1 MDLNVIHGL
10 NKEISD
16 KYNVIPVKE
25 DEKNITLLGYNIK
38 EDELDY
44 LKFIYRKKV
53 ILREVS
59 EENFKEVKNMI
70 FTFREGNTEDN
81 IIFKGIEDNASD
93 IHFEPQG
100 EWVNIRHRINGT
112 LIRMHKIPNEE
123 YVKVISKI
131 KLMSGMDIAEKRK
144 PQDGKSV
151 VEYNGKKYDLRVSTI
166 PVINGEKLVVR
177 ILYKKNE
184 FMNTDNLS
192 LMEDQKNK
200 INKLL
205 KLKHGMVV
213 INGPTGSGK
222 STTLY
227 ALLNSIDKEGI
238 NISTIEDP
246 VEFTIEGITQTNVNE
261 KVGLTFANGLKHILR
276 QDPDVILIGEIRD
289 EETAKIAIRA
299 SITGH
304 KVYSTIHA
312 NSGNEVFNRLLDM
325 GVEGY
330 LVKEG
335 VSSIITQRLVRKICE
350 KCKVKIEFK
359 NELVEK
365 LKEEELSLK
374 AYYKGTGCEMCNW
387 TGNNGRKAIC
397 EIIFPREYKS
407 TEDITWGEELLKA
420 CFTLVKKG
428 EISLEEYYLLKECEG
443 LDVWV

>member
-1 MDLNVIHGL
+1 
-10 NKEISD
+10 
-16 KYNVIPVKE
+16 
-25 DEKNITLLGYNIK
+25 
-38 EDELDY
+38 
-44 LKFIYRKKV
+44 
-53 ILREVS
+53 
-59 EENFKEVKNMI
+59 
-70 FTFREGNTEDN
+70 
-81 IIFKGIEDNASD
+81 
-93 IHFEPQG
+93 
-100 EWVNIRHRINGT
+100 
-112 LIRMHKIPNEE
+112 
-123 YVKVISKI
+123 
-131 KLMSGMDIAEKRK
+131 
-144 PQDGKSV
+144 
-151 VEYNGKKYDLRVSTI
+151 
-166 PVINGEKLVVR
+166 
-177 ILYKKNE
+177 
-184 FMNTDNLS
+184 
-192 LMEDQKNK
+192 
-200 INKLL
+200 
-205 KLKHGMVV
+205 MVV
-213 INGPTGSGK
+213 INGPTVSGK

>member
-112 LIRMHKIPNEE
+112 LVRMHKIPNEE

-151 VEYNGKKYDLRVSTI
+151 IEYNGKKYDLRVSTI
-166 PVINGEKLVVR
+166 PVINGEKLVIR
-177 ILYKKNE
+177 ILYCDNFNYNLENLGFTEEKIQIIRKMISVKN
-184 FMNTDNLS
+184 
-192 LMEDQKNK
+192 
-200 INKLL
+200 
-205 KLKHGMVV
+205 GMV
-213 INGPTGSGK
+213 IICGPTGSGK
-222 STTLY
+222 SSTLYTILKELNAGILNITTL
-227 ALLNSIDKEGI
+227 
-238 NISTIEDP
+238 EDP
-246 VEFTIEGITQTNVNE
+246 VEVQMPEVNQVSLN
-261 KVGLTFANGLKHILR
+261 KKLDITFASGLRSILR
-276 QDPDVILIGEIRD
+276 QDPDVIMIGEIRD
-289 EETAKIAIRA
+289 EETAEMSIRA

-304 KVYSTIHA
+304 KVYSTIHCK
-312 NSGNEVFNRLLDM
+312 SPKEVFMRFENM
-325 GVEGY
+325 GVKPY
-330 LVKEG
+330 LIKESLIG
-335 VSSIITQRLVRKICE
+335 VISQRLIKRLCSNCKFVDDEKTYKNHKIF
-350 KCKVKIEFK
+350 KKV
-359 NELVEK
+359 
-365 LKEEELSLK
+365 
-374 AYYKGTGCEMCNW
+374 
-387 TGNNGRKAIC
+387 
-397 EIIFPREYKS
+397 
-407 TEDITWGEELLKA
+407 
-420 CFTLVKKG
+420 
-428 EISLEEYYLLKECEG
+428 
-443 LDVWV
+443 DVNCANLQDMRGDRW